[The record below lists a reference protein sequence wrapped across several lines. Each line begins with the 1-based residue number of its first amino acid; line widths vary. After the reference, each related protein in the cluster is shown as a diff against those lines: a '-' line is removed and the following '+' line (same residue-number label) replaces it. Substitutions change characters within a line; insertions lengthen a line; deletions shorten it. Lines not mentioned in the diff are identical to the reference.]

1 MGEVPWKGGEG
12 FLPSQSL
19 RDGSPY
25 AGAKALIRHGF
36 AVTPP
41 LHKGGF
47 GAPPSVLGNLMWTAA
62 PVIMAASIYVHRKTD
77 TEPVPNGLLITHQPC
92 THWLSA
98 LRT

>member
-19 RDGSPY
+19 RDSSPN
-25 AGAKALIRHGF
+25 AGAKTLIRH
-36 AVTPP
+36 
-41 LHKGGF
+41 GF

-62 PVIMAASIYVHRKTD
+62 PVIMAASIYVHRKID

>member
-19 RDGSPY
+19 RDSSPN

-36 AVTPP
+36 AVPP
-41 LHKGGF
+41 TLHKG
-47 GAPPSVLGNLMWTAA
+47 ASVLRNSMWTAA